1 MSNAYGIHRV
11 LAYTWLWAVAVV
23 LLGLTAYRIKITE
36 GFFRSFYEPIIVE
49 LLVSAC
55 LAIIWAPIAGILVL
69 GEHSASHRSGRFR
82 SEMLGTFVLWVM
94 WLVGAVDTTNR
105 IIPGK
110 NYCPRGKQCRI
121 LTTILA
127 FSWIGWSFL
136 TIIGT
141 MGLMY
146 YAYSSG
152 QSVRARDHE
161 KAAEATGN
169 L

>member
-1 MSNAYGIHRV
+1 MGYVVGGRRRHDSKYIGVHNSLRLLRGIS
-11 LAYTWLWAVAVV
+11 
-23 LLGLTAYRIKITE
+23 IQ
-36 GFFRSFYEPIIVE
+36 
-49 LLVSAC
+49 
-55 LAIIWAPIAGILVL
+55 
-69 GEHSASHRSGRFR
+69 
-82 SEMLGTFVLWVM
+82 
-94 WLVGAVDTTNR
+94 NR
-105 IIPGK
+105 IIPGE
-110 NYCPRGKQCRI
+110 NYCRPGKQCRI

-152 QSVRARDHE
+152 QPATRDHE

-169 L
+169 S

>member
-1 MSNAYGIHRV
+1 FCLLHVYGDQNKCYKRPSKAPSVVPFTLLTHSQPLNEEAMSFDYGIHRV
-11 LAYTWLWAVAVV
+11 LAYAWLVMASS
-23 LLGLTAYRIKITE
+23 L
-36 GFFRSFYEPIIVE
+36 
-49 LLVSAC
+49 
-55 LAIIWAPIAGILVL
+55 L
-69 GEHSASHRSGRFR
+69 GEHSVSHRSSRFR

-152 QSVRARDHE
+152 QSARIRDHE

>member
-1 MSNAYGIHRV
+1 MSKIYAIHRI
-11 LAYTWLWAVAVV
+11 LAYAWLWTVAVV
-23 LLGLTAYRIKITE
+23 LLGLTSYRIHKTE
-36 GFFRSFYEPIIVE
+36 GFTHKFHEPIIVE

-69 GEHSASHRSGRFR
+69 SEHNTSHKSGRFR

-105 IIPGK
+105 IIPGR
-110 NYCPRGKQCRI
+110 NWCGPGKQCRI

-136 TIIGT
+136 TIIGA
-141 MGLMY
+141 MGLAY

-152 QSVRARDHE
+152 QRAPTRDHE
-161 KAAEATGN
+161 KAAKEAGN
-169 L
+169 S

>member
-1 MSNAYGIHRV
+1 MSNAYSIYRV
-11 LAYTWLWAVAVV
+11 LAYAWLWAVACV
-23 LLGLTAYRIKITE
+23 LLGLTAYRIHITE
-36 GFFRSFYEPIIVE
+36 GFFLSFYEPIIVE

-55 LAIIWAPIAGILVL
+55 LAIIWAPIAGVL
-69 GEHSASHRSGRFR
+69 ALSEHNTSHKSGRFR

-110 NYCPRGKQCRI
+110 NYCRSGKQCQI
-121 LTTILA
+121 LTTLMA

-141 MGLMY
+141 IGLMY
-146 YAYSSG
+146 HAYSSG
-152 QSVRARDHE
+152 KQSPIRDRE
-161 KAAEATGN
+161 KAAEAAGN
-169 L
+169 T

>member
-1 MSNAYGIHRV
+1 MSNTYAIHRV
-11 LAYTWLWAVAVV
+11 LAYAWLWAVAVV
-23 LLGLTAYRIKITE
+23 LLGLTGYRIHVTE
-36 GFFRSFYEPIIVE
+36 DSFNNFYEPIIVE

-69 GEHSASHRSGRFR
+69 GEHSASHKSSRFR
-82 SEMLGTFVLWVM
+82 SEMLGNFILWVM

-105 IIPGK
+105 ILPGK
-110 NYCPRGKQCRI
+110 NYCRPGKQCRI

-146 YAYSSG
+146 YAYSFG
-152 QSVRARDHE
+152 QPAPTRDHE

-169 L
+169 S